1 MHGVACLAADCAH
14 RAAWHPLCYSHSTS
28 SAVNTPEKRILIVDN
43 EPELTDVLKLALES
57 LGGFGVL
64 TENDPAFA
72 VASAQAFLPDLII
85 LDIKMP
91 GLDGA
96 DVAILLKD
104 EPALSDTPIVF
115 LTGTVTVPETGLNG
129 PHSGG
134 LRFLPKTMR
143 LDAMVACL
151 NDILREGELPIE
163 LLAAE
168 DRAA

>member
-1 MHGVACLAADCAH
+1 M
-14 RAAWHPLCYSHSTS
+14 
-28 SAVNTPEKRILIVDN
+28 NTPEKRILIVDN
-43 EPELTDVLKLALES
+43 EPELTDVLKIALES

-72 VASAQAFLPDLII
+72 VASAREFLPDLII

-96 DVAILLKD
+96 DVAIRLKD
-104 EPALSDTPIVF
+104 EPALSETPIVF
-115 LTGTVTVPETGLNG
+115 LTGTVTEPEFGLHG
-129 PHSGG
+129 SKPGG

-151 NDILREGELPIE
+151 NDILREGELPSE
-163 LLAAE
+163 LFAE
-168 DRAA
+168 ENRAA

>member
-1 MHGVACLAADCAH
+1 M
-14 RAAWHPLCYSHSTS
+14 
-28 SAVNTPEKRILIVDN
+28 NTPEKRILIVDN

-96 DVAILLKD
+96 DVAIRLKD
-104 EPALSDTPIVF
+104 EPTLSETPIVF
-115 LTGTVTVPETGLNG
+115 LTGTVTEPDFGLHG
-129 PHSGG
+129 GKLGG

-151 NDILREGELPIE
+151 NDILREGELPVE
-163 LLAAE
+163 LIDAE
-168 DRAA
+168 ERAA